1 MKKIRNVPQVLF
13 GGRLKIVF
21 VGRERVDVYW
31 CSFQDW
37 VSGSQPG
44 RGQCLQLINNRG

>member
-21 VGRERVDVYW
+21 VGRERELM
-31 CSFQDW
+31 FTGA
-37 VSGSQPG
+37 VSRTGSLDHSQAG
-44 RGQCLQLINNRG
+44 DSVCN